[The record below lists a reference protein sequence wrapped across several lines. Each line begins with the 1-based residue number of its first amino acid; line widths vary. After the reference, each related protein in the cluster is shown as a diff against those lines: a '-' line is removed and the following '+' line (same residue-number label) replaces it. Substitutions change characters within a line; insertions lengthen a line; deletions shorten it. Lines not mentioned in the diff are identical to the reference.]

1 MVSVQALSWNVI
13 CSRCN
18 SLVLFVLPAAAHRH
32 FCTSRLT
39 ALSSSN
45 QARTRLFRTS
55 SDAHSCFILS
65 SLFGF
70 ISNLFFS
77 VSLIYNASL
86 FFAFSHSQ
94 YQSLNTTESISHHSW
109 QLVKVDPFQYFT
121 DVLELNLFY
130 PMQAVKIISE
140 SFPCQLIR
148 SFRFLAWLDLCVLCT
163 ELSWNVWA
171 LNESW
176 DFYVVTD
183 RIVRSILQTGLL
195 TQQHRL
201 LETGV

>member
-1 MVSVQALSWNVI
+1 MVLYQAPSWNVI
-13 CSRCN
+13 SKRCN
-18 SLVLFVLPAAAHRH
+18 SLVLFVLPAAAHRN

-45 QARTRLFRTS
+45 QARPRLFRSS
-55 SDAHSCFILS
+55 SDTHSFILS

-77 VSLIYNASL
+77 VSLIYNSSL
-86 FFAFSHSQ
+86 FFCFFSR
-94 YQSLNTTESISHHSW
+94 YQSLNTTESMSHSW
-109 QLVKVDPFQYFT
+109 QLMKVDPFQYFT
-121 DVLELNLFY
+121 DVIELNLFY
-130 PMQAVKIISE
+130 PKQAVNIISE
-140 SFPCQLIR
+140 SFSCQL
-148 SFRFLAWLDLCVLCT
+148 V
-163 ELSWNVWA
+163 ELSWHVWA

-176 DFYVVTD
+176 DFDVVTD
-183 RIVRSILQTGLL
+183 RIVRSILQTGLF